1 MAVILRHRLD
11 AWLSRHHGV
20 VDTKAMRA
28 MGHTSA
34 QVRWLVSSGS
44 MITMARG
51 LYRSAAHPESELQL
65 MVGACLIQPK
75 AAAALT
81 SAGRLFGFREMTDPR
96 VHILLPHGARLDL
109 PGVTIHR
116 CRQIDPVDITGR
128 RPDGI
133 RLTSPP
139 RTLFDSAAILGTD
152 RTESVIEQALAEH
165 RCTLKTLMATAARLY
180 HARRPG
186 ADVFIGVLD
195 GRPAWRRA
203 ARSELERM
211 ARRAIAAKGL
221 PEPQVNMPYRLQNG
235 RPIEIDLA
243 WPEWRTAVEVDH
255 RFWHDVPLQSV
266 RDKRRDRK
274 LAREGWQTVRFPERE
289 IAECL
294 DELVEDLAVILVERG
309 WTAPAASMGA

>member
-1 MAVILRHRLD
+1 MAVALRRRLD
-11 AWLSRHHGV
+11 TWLSSHHGV
-20 VDTKAMRA
+20 VDAKTMRA

-34 QVRWLVSSGS
+34 QIRWLVRSGA

-51 LYRSAAHPESELQL
+51 LYRSAAHAESELQL

-75 AAAALT
+75 AAVALI
-81 SAGRLFGFREMTDPR
+81 SAGRLLGFREMTDPG
-96 VHILLPHGARLDL
+96 VHILVPHGARLDL
-109 PGVTIHR
+109 PGARVHR

-128 RPDGI
+128 RSDGI

-152 RTESVIEQALAEH
+152 RTESVIEQALAER
-165 RCTLKTLMATAARLY
+165 RCTLNTLMATAARLY

-186 ADVFIGVLD
+186 ADVFVGVLD
-195 GRPAWRRA
+195 ARPSWRRA
-203 ARSELERM
+203 VRSELER
-211 ARRAIAAKGL
+211 RVRQAIAAKGV
-221 PEPQVNMPYRLQNG
+221 PEPEVNMPYRLQNG
-235 RPIEIDLA
+235 RRIEIDLA

-294 DELVEDLAVILVERG
+294 DELVEDLAAILVERG
-309 WTAPAASMGA
+309 WTAPAAPMGA